1 MYDNWLDS
9 IEEKVG
15 ERFRFAVE
23 MTVKYGLLA
32 LSMGGIVIFTG
43 LVLVCLVWT
52 FAVSVAYLLH
62 TIVFLALAVLSLF
75 AMFWTCGEDW

>member
-9 IEEKVG
+9 IEEKMG
-15 ERFRFAVE
+15 ERVRFAVE

-32 LSMGGIVIFTG
+32 LAVGGIFIFTG
-43 LVLVCLVWT
+43 LALICLVCI

-75 AMFWTCGEDW
+75 VMFWTCGEDW